1 MNKFFQITGI
11 LTLICF
17 SFFYT
22 EKTANVIKE
31 YDLIMKQIKQVAL
44 TKQKEAINAKIIDNK
59 IIPGKKGYV
68 VNINKS
74 YYKMKQYGKYEESL
88 LVYKDKL
95 PTISYHDYL
104 DKYVIKGNDEEKN
117 VGLLFLIDDEDNI
130 DDLITILKDNDTKG
144 TFFLERKI
152 VEDNQKIVID
162 ILKTGNKIGS
172 LDSSNNYETKNFSWM
187 NVLIKKRQ
195 GFNYCYTKEENDEI
209 LKNCKINKNTTVLP
223 NHYLEG
229 QNTKKIKTN
238 IENGDMIAI
247 KVNDITKNILPS
259 LINFIKGKGYQL
271 KTLSDLIKE

>member
-117 VGLLFLIDDEDNI
+117 VGLLFLIDDKDNINYLLNILNEDN
-130 DDLITILKDNDTKG
+130 TKA

-152 VEDNQKIVID
+152 VENNQNIIID
-162 ILKTGNKIGS
+162 ILKTGNQIGS
-172 LDSSNNYETKNFSWM
+172 LDSGNNYTTKNFSWM

-195 GFNYCYTKEENDEI
+195 GFNYCYTKEENSEI
-209 LKNCKINKNTTVLP
+209 LKNCQINKNSTVLP
-223 NHYLEG
+223 NHYLEN
-229 QNTKKIKTN
+229 QDIKKIKIN
-238 IENGDMIAI
+238 LENGDMIAI
-247 KVNDITKNILPS
+247 KINSSTKKVIPS
-259 LINFIKGKGYQL
+259 LINFIKGKGFQL
-271 KTLSDLIKE
+271 KPLNDLIKE